1 MEQPRPPARKTL
13 EEEQMPENA
22 LEKLRRLAL
31 SEIGAVIAMG
41 VAALGTL
48 AFMVIADAALA
59 GDTHA
64 FDTSILMVLRE
75 PGDAS
80 NPIGPDWLADVV
92 ADLTALGGTAVLTL
106 LVVGVV
112 FYLLSVGKQSTAL
125 LVGGAAGSGAILSEL
140 LKLGF
145 DRSRP
150 ELVAHLSH
158 AYSSSFPSGH
168 AMLSAVTYLTLGVLL
183 ARAHERRR
191 TKVIVITYGITLTVL
206 IGLSRVYLG
215 VHWPTDVL
223 AGWAL
228 GAAWAALWWLIAWQL
243 QRRGKIEQPT

>member
-1 MEQPRPPARKTL
+1 
-13 EEEQMPENA
+13 MPDKLLHN
-22 LEKLRRLAL
+22 LRRLAL

-41 VAALGTL
+41 VVALGAL
-48 AFMVIADAALA
+48 AFMAIADEALE

-64 FDTSILMVLRE
+64 FDESILLALRE

-80 NPIGPDWLADVV
+80 NPIGPAWLADMM
-92 ADLTALGGTAVLTL
+92 ADLTALGGIAVLTL

-112 FYLLSVGKQSTAL
+112 VYLLSVGKRGTAL
-125 LVGGAAGSGAILSEL
+125 LVGGAVGSGAILSAL

-145 DRSRP
+145 DRPRP
-150 ELVAHLSH
+150 DLVAHLSH

-168 AMLSAVTYLTLGVLL
+168 AMLAAVTYLTLGVLL

-191 TKVIVITYGITLTVL
+191 TKIIVMIYGVTLTVL
-206 IGLSRVYLG
+206 IGLSRIYLG
-215 VHWPTDVL
+215 VHWPTDVM

-228 GAAWAALWWLIAWQL
+228 GAAWAAVWWLIAWWL
-243 QRRGKIEQPT
+243 QRRGKIEQPA

>member
-1 MEQPRPPARKTL
+1 
-13 EEEQMPENA
+13 MPEKLLHN
-22 LEKLRRLAL
+22 LRRLAL
-31 SEIGAVIAMG
+31 SEIGAVIAIG
-41 VAALGTL
+41 IAALGAL
-48 AFMVIADAALA
+48 AFMMIADEALE

-64 FDTSILMVLRE
+64 FDTSILMALRE
-75 PGDAS
+75 PGDAE
-80 NPIGPDWLADVV
+80 NPIGPDWLADVM
-92 ADLTALGGTAVLTL
+92 ADVTALGGNAVLTL

-112 FYLLSVGKQSTAL
+112 VYLLSVGKRGTAL
-125 LVGGAAGSGAILSEL
+125 LVGGAVGSGAILSAF

-145 DRSRP
+145 DRPRP
-150 ELVAHLSH
+150 DLVAHLAH

-191 TKVIVITYGITLTVL
+191 TKIIVMTYGVTLTVL
-206 IGLSRVYLG
+206 IGLSRIYLG
-215 VHWPTDVL
+215 VHWPTDVM

-243 QRRGKIEQPT
+243 QRRGRIEQPA

>member
-1 MEQPRPPARKTL
+1 
-13 EEEQMPENA
+13 MPDKA
-22 LEKLRRLAL
+22 LHNLRRLAL

-41 VAALGTL
+41 IVALGAF
-48 AFMVIADAALA
+48 AFMAIADEALE

-64 FDTSILMVLRE
+64 FDESILKALRE

-80 NPIGPDWLADVV
+80 NPIGPAWQADMM
-92 ADLTALGGTAVLTL
+92 ADLTALGGIAVLTL

-112 FYLLSVGKQSTAL
+112 FYLLSVGKRGTAL
-125 LVGGAAGSGAILSEL
+125 LVGGAVGGGAILSAL

-145 DRSRP
+145 DRPRP
-150 ELVAHLSH
+150 DLIAHLSH

-183 ARAHERRR
+183 ARAHEGRR
-191 TKVIVITYGITLTVL
+191 TKIIVMTYGVTLTVL
-206 IGLSRVYLG
+206 IGLSRIYLG
-215 VHWPTDVL
+215 VHWPTDVM

-228 GAAWAALWWLIAWQL
+228 GAAWAAVW
-243 QRRGKIEQPT
+243 

>member
-1 MEQPRPPARKTL
+1 
-13 EEEQMPENA
+13 MPDKA
-22 LEKLRRLAL
+22 LHNLRRLAL
-31 SEIGAVIAMG
+31 SEIGAFIAMG
-41 VAALGTL
+41 IAALGAF
-48 AFMVIADAALA
+48 AFMAIADEALE

-64 FDTSILMVLRE
+64 FDESILKALRE
-75 PGDAS
+75 PGEAS
-80 NPIGPDWLADVV
+80 NPIGPAWLADMM
-92 ADLTALGGTAVLTL
+92 ADLTALGGIAVLTL

-112 FYLLSVGKQSTAL
+112 FYLLSVGKRGTAL
-125 LVGGAAGSGAILSEL
+125 LVGGAVGSGAILSTL

-145 DRSRP
+145 DRPRP
-150 ELVAHLSH
+150 DLVAHLSH

-191 TKVIVITYGITLTVL
+191 TKIIVMTYGVTLTVL
-206 IGLSRVYLG
+206 IGLSRIYLG
-215 VHWPTDVL
+215 VHWPTDVM

-243 QRRGKIEQPT
+243 QRRGKIEQPA

>member
-1 MEQPRPPARKTL
+1 
-13 EEEQMPENA
+13 MPDKA
-22 LEKLRRLAL
+22 LHNLRRLAL

-41 VAALGTL
+41 IVALGAF
-48 AFMVIADAALA
+48 AFMAIADEALE

-64 FDTSILMVLRE
+64 FDESILKALRE

-80 NPIGPDWLADVV
+80 NPIGPAWLADLM
-92 ADLTALGGTAVLTL
+92 ADLTALGGIAVLTL

-112 FYLLSVGKQSTAL
+112 FYLLSVGKRGTAL
-125 LVGGAAGSGAILSEL
+125 LVGGAVGSGAILSAL
-140 LKLGF
+140 PKLGF
-145 DRSRP
+145 DRPRP
-150 ELVAHLSH
+150 DLVAHLSH

-191 TKVIVITYGITLTVL
+191 TKIIVMTYGVTLTVL
-206 IGLSRVYLG
+206 IGLSRIYLG
-215 VHWPTDVL
+215 VHWPTDVM

-228 GAAWAALWWLIAWQL
+228 GAAWAAVWWLIAWQL
-243 QRRGKIEQPT
+243 QRRGKIEQPA

>member
-1 MEQPRPPARKTL
+1 
-13 EEEQMPENA
+13 MPDKLLHN
-22 LEKLRRLAL
+22 LRRLAL

-41 VAALGTL
+41 IVALGAL
-48 AFMVIADAALA
+48 AFMAIADEALE

-64 FDTSILMVLRE
+64 FDESILRALRE

-80 NPIGPDWLADVV
+80 NPIGPAWLADMM
-92 ADLTALGGTAVLTL
+92 ADLTALGGIAVLTL

-112 FYLLSVGKQSTAL
+112 FYLLSVGKRGTAL
-125 LVGGAAGSGAILSEL
+125 LVGGAVGSGAILSAL

-145 DRSRP
+145 DRPRP
-150 ELVAHLSH
+150 DLVAHLSH

-191 TKVIVITYGITLTVL
+191 TKIIVMTYGVTLTVL
-206 IGLSRVYLG
+206 IGLSRIYLG
-215 VHWPTDVL
+215 VHWPTDVM

-228 GAAWAALWWLIAWQL
+228 GAAWAAVWWLVAWWL
-243 QRRGKIEQPT
+243 QRRGKIEQPA

>member
-1 MEQPRPPARKTL
+1 
-13 EEEQMPENA
+13 MPEKLLHN
-22 LEKLRRLAL
+22 LRRLAL
-31 SEIGAVIAMG
+31 SEIGAVIAIG
-41 VAALGTL
+41 IAALGAL
-48 AFMVIADAALA
+48 AFKMIADEALE

-64 FDTSILMVLRE
+64 FDTSILMALRE
-75 PGDAS
+75 PGDAE
-80 NPIGPDWLADVV
+80 NPIGPDWLADVM
-92 ADLTALGGTAVLTL
+92 ADVTALGGNAVLTL

-112 FYLLSVGKQSTAL
+112 VYPLSVGKRGTAL
-125 LVGGAAGSGAILSEL
+125 LVGGAVGSGAILSTF

-145 DRSRP
+145 DRPRP
-150 ELVAHLSH
+150 DLVAHLSH

-191 TKVIVITYGITLTVL
+191 TKIIVMTYGVTLTVL
-206 IGLSRVYLG
+206 IGLSRIYLG
-215 VHWPTDVL
+215 VHWPTDVM

-243 QRRGKIEQPT
+243 QRRGRIEQPA

>member
-1 MEQPRPPARKTL
+1 
-13 EEEQMPENA
+13 MPDKA
-22 LEKLRRLAL
+22 LHNLRRLAL

-41 VAALGTL
+41 IAALGAF
-48 AFMVIADAALA
+48 AFMAIADEALE

-64 FDTSILMVLRE
+64 FDESILKALRE
-75 PGDAS
+75 PGEAS
-80 NPIGPDWLADVV
+80 NPIGPAWLADMMADMM
-92 ADLTALGGTAVLTL
+92 ADLTALGGIAVLTL

-112 FYLLSVGKQSTAL
+112 FYLLSVGKRGTAL
-125 LVGGAAGSGAILSEL
+125 LVGGAVGSGAILSAL

-145 DRSRP
+145 DRPRP
-150 ELVAHLSH
+150 DLIAHLSH

-191 TKVIVITYGITLTVL
+191 TKIIVMTYGVTLTVL
-206 IGLSRVYLG
+206 IGLSRIYLG
-215 VHWPTDVL
+215 VHWPTDVM

-228 GAAWAALWWLIAWQL
+228 GAAWAAVWWLIAWQL
-243 QRRGKIEQPT
+243 QRRGKIEQPA

>member
-1 MEQPRPPARKTL
+1 
-13 EEEQMPENA
+13 MPDKA
-22 LEKLRRLAL
+22 LHNLRRLAL

-41 VAALGTL
+41 IVALGAF
-48 AFMVIADAALA
+48 AFMAIADEALE

-64 FDTSILMVLRE
+64 FDESILKALRE

-80 NPIGPDWLADVV
+80 NPIGPAWLADMM
-92 ADLTALGGTAVLTL
+92 ADLTALGGIAVLTL

-112 FYLLSVGKQSTAL
+112 FYLLSVGKRGTAL
-125 LVGGAAGSGAILSEL
+125 LVGGAVGSGAILSAL

-145 DRSRP
+145 DRPRP
-150 ELVAHLSH
+150 DLIAHLSH

-191 TKVIVITYGITLTVL
+191 TKIIVMTYGVTLTVL
-206 IGLSRVYLG
+206 IGLSRIYLG
-215 VHWPTDVL
+215 VHWPTDVM

-228 GAAWAALWWLIAWQL
+228 GAAWAAVWWLIAWQL
-243 QRRGKIEQPT
+243 QRRGKIEQPA

>member
-1 MEQPRPPARKTL
+1 
-13 EEEQMPENA
+13 MPDKA
-22 LEKLRRLAL
+22 LHNLRRLAL

-41 VAALGTL
+41 IAALGAF
-48 AFMVIADAALA
+48 AFMAIADEALE

-64 FDTSILMVLRE
+64 FDESILKALRE

-80 NPIGPDWLADVV
+80 NPIGPAWLADMM
-92 ADLTALGGTAVLTL
+92 ADLTALGGIAVLTL

-112 FYLLSVGKQSTAL
+112 FYLLSVGKRGTAL
-125 LVGGAAGSGAILSEL
+125 LVGGAVGSGAILSTL

-145 DRSRP
+145 DRPRP
-150 ELVAHLSH
+150 DLIAHLSH

-191 TKVIVITYGITLTVL
+191 TKIIVMTYGVTLTVL
-206 IGLSRVYLG
+206 IGLSRIYLG
-215 VHWPTDVL
+215 VHWPTDVM

-228 GAAWAALWWLIAWQL
+228 GAAWAAVWWLIAWQL
-243 QRRGKIEQPT
+243 QRRGKIEQPA

>member
-1 MEQPRPPARKTL
+1 
-13 EEEQMPENA
+13 MPDKLLHN
-22 LEKLRRLAL
+22 LRRLAL

-41 VAALGTL
+41 VVALGAL
-48 AFMVIADAALA
+48 AFMAIADEALE

-64 FDTSILMVLRE
+64 FDESILLALRE

-80 NPIGPDWLADVV
+80 NPIGPAWLADMM
-92 ADLTALGGTAVLTL
+92 ADLTALGGIAVLTL

-112 FYLLSVGKQSTAL
+112 VYLLSVGKRGTAL
-125 LVGGAAGSGAILSEL
+125 LVGGAVGSGAILSAL

-145 DRSRP
+145 DRPRP
-150 ELVAHLSH
+150 DLVAHLSH

-168 AMLSAVTYLTLGVLL
+168 AMLAAVTYLTLGVLL

-191 TKVIVITYGITLTVL
+191 TKIIVMTYGVTLTVL
-206 IGLSRVYLG
+206 IGLSRIYLG
-215 VHWPTDVL
+215 VHWPTDVM

-228 GAAWAALWWLIAWQL
+228 GAAWAAVWWLIAWWL
-243 QRRGKIEQPT
+243 QRRGKIEQPA

>member
-1 MEQPRPPARKTL
+1 
-13 EEEQMPENA
+13 MPENA
-22 LEKLRRLAL
+22 LDKLRRLAL

-64 FDTSILMVLRE
+64 FDTSILVVLRE

-183 ARAHERRR
+183 ARAHERKR

>member
-1 MEQPRPPARKTL
+1 
-13 EEEQMPENA
+13 MPDKA
-22 LEKLRRLAL
+22 LHNLRRLAL

-41 VAALGTL
+41 IVALGAF
-48 AFMVIADAALA
+48 AFMAIADEALE

-64 FDTSILMVLRE
+64 FDESILKALRE
-75 PGDAS
+75 PADAS
-80 NPIGPDWLADVV
+80 NPIGPAWLADMM
-92 ADLTALGGTAVLTL
+92 ADLTALGGIAVLTL

-112 FYLLSVGKQSTAL
+112 FYLLSVGKRGTAL
-125 LVGGAAGSGAILSEL
+125 LVGGAVGSGAILSTL

-145 DRSRP
+145 DRPRP
-150 ELVAHLSH
+150 DLIAHLSH

-191 TKVIVITYGITLTVL
+191 TKIIVMTYGVTLTVL
-206 IGLSRVYLG
+206 IGLSRIYLG
-215 VHWPTDVL
+215 VHWPTDVM

-228 GAAWAALWWLIAWQL
+228 GAAWAAVWWLIAWQL
-243 QRRGKIEQPT
+243 QRRGKIEQPA

>member
-1 MEQPRPPARKTL
+1 
-13 EEEQMPENA
+13 MPDKA
-22 LEKLRRLAL
+22 LHNLRRLAL

-41 VAALGTL
+41 IVALGAF
-48 AFMVIADAALA
+48 AFMAIADEALE

-64 FDTSILMVLRE
+64 FDESILKALRE

-80 NPIGPDWLADVV
+80 NPIGPAWLADMM
-92 ADLTALGGTAVLTL
+92 ADLTALGGIAVLTL

-112 FYLLSVGKQSTAL
+112 FYLLSVGKRGTAL
-125 LVGGAAGSGAILSEL
+125 LIGGAVGSGAILSTL

-145 DRSRP
+145 DRPRP
-150 ELVAHLSH
+150 DLVAHLSH

-191 TKVIVITYGITLTVL
+191 TKIIVMTYGVTLTVL
-206 IGLSRVYLG
+206 IGLSRIYLG
-215 VHWPTDVL
+215 VHWPTDVM

-228 GAAWAALWWLIAWQL
+228 GAAWAAVWWLIAWQL
-243 QRRGKIEQPT
+243 QRRGKIEQPA

>member
-1 MEQPRPPARKTL
+1 
-13 EEEQMPENA
+13 MPDKA
-22 LEKLRRLAL
+22 LHNLRRLAL

-41 VAALGTL
+41 IVALGAF
-48 AFMVIADAALA
+48 AFMAIADEALE

-64 FDTSILMVLRE
+64 FDEPILKALRE

-80 NPIGPDWLADVV
+80 NPIGPAWLADMM
-92 ADLTALGGTAVLTL
+92 ADLTALGGIAVLTL

-112 FYLLSVGKQSTAL
+112 FYLLSVGKRGTAL
-125 LVGGAAGSGAILSEL
+125 LIGGAVGSGAILSTL

-145 DRSRP
+145 DRPRP
-150 ELVAHLSH
+150 DLVAHLSH

-191 TKVIVITYGITLTVL
+191 TKIVVMTYGVTLTVL
-206 IGLSRVYLG
+206 IGLSRIYLG
-215 VHWPTDVL
+215 VHWPTDVM

-228 GAAWAALWWLIAWQL
+228 GAAWAAVWWLIAWQL
-243 QRRGKIEQPT
+243 QRRGKIEQPA